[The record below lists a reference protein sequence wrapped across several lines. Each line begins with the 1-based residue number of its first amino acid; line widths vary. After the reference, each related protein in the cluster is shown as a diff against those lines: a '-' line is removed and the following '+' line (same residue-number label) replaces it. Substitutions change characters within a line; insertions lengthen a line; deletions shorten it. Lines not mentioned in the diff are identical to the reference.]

1 MMRETMTEAEIEALT
16 TEITKAIA
24 DMRKAKLL
32 SPKAIMQH
40 IGKNRAVLKS
50 QGEMLAN
57 YGFAVGDNK
66 ETRKLLIWNQYL
78 EMELERKTK
87 VSCDV
92 RWNRR

>member
-1 MMRETMTEAEIEALT
+1 MMRETFTETEIEALT
-16 TEITKAIA
+16 EQITKTIA

-40 IGKNRAVLKS
+40 IGKNRAILKS
-50 QGEMLAN
+50 QGEILAQ
-57 YGFAVGDNK
+57 YGFSVGDNR

-87 VSCDV
+87 ISCDL

>member
-24 DMRKAKLL
+24 AMRKAKLL

-87 VSCDV
+87 ISCDV

>member
-1 MMRETMTEAEIEALT
+1 MMRETFTETEIEALT
-16 TEITKAIA
+16 ETITKTIA

-40 IGKNRAVLKS
+40 IGKNRAILKA
-50 QGEMLAN
+50 QGEKLAEW
-57 YGFAVGDNK
+57 GFTVGDNK

-87 VSCDV
+87 IPCDV

>member
-1 MMRETMTEAEIEALT
+1 MMRETLTETEIENLT
-16 TEITKAIA
+16 TEIMNTISV
-24 DMRKAKLL
+24 MRKAKLL

-40 IGKNRAVLKS
+40 IGKNRAILKS
-50 QGEMLAN
+50 QGEMLAE
-57 YGFAVGDNK
+57 YGFSVGDNR

-87 VSCDV
+87 ISCDI